1 MNLVPVPP
9 ERNVVPRKRHRLID
23 RVAVVLETAARS
35 RGGVTLSEVAEAIGA
50 PLSSAQD
57 IVNGLV
63 ATGYLDEQG
72 KRYTLG
78 LAPYLLNVLAG
89 RRMVSAVTHEDLEA
103 IHAAVGMTTVLS
115 VAVGHDVFYLDYCS
129 TDPRYA
135 YLAESHLR
143 RSLIRTSSGWVLMAG
158 MAERDLWSYLR
169 ELPGDEEQHVEQFLA
184 ALNEIRETGLCA
196 TPNVSAIVG
205 DGISIAVTE
214 RGRTVASV
222 CVIDTPEALQERRSQ
237 VLEVLTSYAV
247 RWNS

>member
-1 MNLVPVPP
+1 MPASP
-9 ERNVVPRKRHRLID
+9 EPNVVPRKRHRLID
-23 RVAVVLETAARS
+23 RVAAVLETAARS
-35 RGGVTLSEVAEAIGA
+35 RDGVTLSDVAEVIGA

-103 IHAAVGMTTVLS
+103 IHTEVGLTTVLS
-115 VAVGHDVFYLDYCS
+115 VAVGHDAFYLDYCS
-129 TDPRYA
+129 ADPRYA
-135 YLAESHLR
+135 YLAESHLP
-143 RSLIRTSSGWVLMAG
+143 RSLIRTSSGWILMAG

-169 ELPGDEEQHVEQFLA
+169 ELPEDEAEHVDLFLG
-184 ALNEIRETGLCA
+184 ALTEIRETGLCA

-222 CVIDTPEALQERRSQ
+222 CVIDTPQALQERRSH
-237 VLEVLTSYAV
+237 VLGVLTSYAA